1 MKSAL
6 KRIMNVDMKR
16 IQTGNLNE
24 NGIYI
29 EFDEKDMF
37 RARALIV
44 GPSDTIYECGFL
56 LFEITFPNNYPFSPP
71 DVKYIAQNRI
81 RIHPNIYVNGKVC
94 LSILGTWSGPGWTT
108 VMDITNVL
116 LTIQSLLDNDPLCNE
131 PGYEKK
137 SISKKDLYD
146 NYNTAI
152 KYNTIN
158 SLIVNRIKYE
168 LGDFEIFRNTMI
180 EYIKKYNDNILKN
193 IDNDKTLKCNINLK
207 VYYINLDIDYN
218 RLYDRYQKYYKI
230 INDNKIIKDK

>member
-16 IQTGNLNE
+16 IQTSNLNE

-37 RARALIV
+37 RAKALIV

-71 DVKYIAQNRI
+71 EVKYVPQNRI

-108 VMDITNVL
+108 IMDITNVL
-116 LTIQSLLDNDPLCNE
+116 VTIQSLLDNDPLCNE

-137 SISKKDLYD
+137 LLPNKELYD
-146 NYNTAI
+146 NYNMAI

-158 SLIVNRIKYE
+158 SLIIKIIKYD
-168 LGDFEIFRNTMI
+168 LGDFEVFRTKMI
-180 EYIKKYNDNILKN
+180 ECIHKYNDSINKN
-193 IDNDKTLKCNINLK
+193 IIKDKNLKLILNLK
-207 VYYINLDIDYN
+207 VYYISIDIDYD
-218 RLYDRYQKYYKI
+218 RLYNRYLKYYK
-230 INDNKIIKDK
+230 NLNL

>member
-6 KRIMNVDMKR
+6 KRILNVDMKR

-29 EFDEKDMF
+29 EFDEKNMF
-37 RARALIV
+37 KAKALIV

-56 LFEITFPNNYPFSPP
+56 FFDITFPNNYPFSPP
-71 DVKYIAQNRI
+71 EVKYVPQNRI

-116 LTIQSLLDNDPLCNE
+116 VTIQSLLDNDPLCNE

-137 SISKKDLYD
+137 LLPNKELYD
-146 NYNTAI
+146 NYNMAI

-158 SLIVNRIKYE
+158 SLIINRIKYD
-168 LGDFEIFRNTMI
+168 LGDFEIFRTKMI
-180 EYIKKYNDNILKN
+180 ECIHKYNDSINKN
-193 IDNDKTLKCNINLK
+193 IIKDKNLKLNLNLK
-207 VYYINLDIDYN
+207 VYYISIDIDYD
-218 RLYDRYQKYYKI
+218 RLYNRYLKYYK
-230 INDNKIIKDK
+230 NLNL

>member
-6 KRIMNVDMKR
+6 KRILNVDMKR
-16 IQTGNLNE
+16 IQTSNLNE

-29 EFDEKDMF
+29 EFDEKNMF
-37 RARALIV
+37 NAKALIV

-56 LFEITFPNNYPFSPP
+56 FFDITFPNNYPFSPP
-71 DVKYIAQNRI
+71 EVKYIPQNRI

-116 LTIQSLLDNDPLCNE
+116 VTIQSLLDNDPLCNE

-137 SISKKDLYD
+137 MQQNKELYD

-158 SLIVNRIKYE
+158 SLIINRIKYD
-168 LGDFEIFRNTMI
+168 LGDFEIFRTKMI
-180 EYIKKYNDNILKN
+180 ECIHKYNDSINKN
-193 IDNDKTLKCNINLK
+193 IIKDKNLKLNLNLK
-207 VYYINLDIDYN
+207 VYYISIDIDYDILYN
-218 RLYDRYQKYYKI
+218 RYLKYYK
-230 INDNKIIKDK
+230 NLNL

>member
-6 KRIMNVDMKR
+6 KRILNVDMKR

-29 EFDEKDMF
+29 EFDEKNMF
-37 RARALIV
+37 KARALIV

-56 LFEITFPNNYPFSPP
+56 FFDINFPNNYPFSPP
-71 DVKYIAQNRI
+71 EVKYVPQNRI

-116 LTIQSLLDNDPLCNE
+116 VTIQSLLDNDPLCNE

-137 SISKKDLYD
+137 MQPNKELYD
-146 NYNTAI
+146 NYNMAI

-158 SLIVNRIKYE
+158 SLIINRIKYD
-168 LGDFEIFRNTMI
+168 LGDFEVFRTKMI
-180 EYIKKYNDNILKN
+180 ECIHKYNDSINKN
-193 IDNDKTLKCNINLK
+193 IIKDKNLKLTLNLK
-207 VYYINLDIDYN
+207 VYYISIDIDYD
-218 RLYDRYQKYYKI
+218 RLYNRYLKYYK
-230 INDNKIIKDK
+230 NLNL